1 MGLPHLGQRLNVGWS
16 SVPQLLQNIAHLR
29 RQAKAVNQLY
39 GRASRKVA
47 WVGRSPL
54 RGILGAFAPKSLLSL
69 EVHDLSAVE
78 QTGKFEENQVADE
91 DLPTENVVLLRLLLL
106 ALFTLSG
113 TTLALAKDI
122 ALVSNKGGTVAG
134 LTMPELVKLCKAQT
148 SRWPDGKAVTVFV
161 RDPASPD
168 MRMILEKVYTG
179 TAGEVSDLISNANHG
194 RANHPAIVIV
204 ASDGELV
211 RKVASTPGA
220 IGLVDV
226 YAINSSVEVVK
237 IAGKLPFEPGYPLHG
252 N

>member
-1 MGLPHLGQRLNVGWS
+1 
-16 SVPQLLQNIAHLR
+16 
-29 RQAKAVNQLY
+29 LY

-47 WVGRSPL
+47 YGRSSL
-54 RGILGAFAPKSLLSL
+54 AFKGLSPRTSLLSL

-78 QTGKFEENQVADE
+78 QTGKFEENQVVEE
-91 DLPTENVVLLRLLLL
+91 DFPTTETAVLPRLLLL
-106 ALFTLSG
+106 ALLTLSG

-148 SRWPDGKAVTVFV
+148 NRWPDGKAVTVFV

-168 MRMILEKVYTG
+168 MKMILEKVYAS
-179 TAGEVSDLISNANHG
+179 TAGEVSDLISGANHG

-204 ASDGELV
+204 ASDEELV

-220 IGLVDV
+220 VGLVDV

-237 IAGKLPFEPGYPLHG
+237 VAGKLPFEPGYPLHG